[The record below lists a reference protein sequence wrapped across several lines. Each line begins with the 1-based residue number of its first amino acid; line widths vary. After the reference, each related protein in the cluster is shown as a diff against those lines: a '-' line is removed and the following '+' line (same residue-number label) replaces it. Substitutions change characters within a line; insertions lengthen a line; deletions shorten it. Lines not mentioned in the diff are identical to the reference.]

1 MSVFLAEKILIDQCK
16 FSAPVSDRCMLSTYF
31 LVLASSASRSHVH
44 VLGTSFES
52 SAVVKVLCVEK
63 SGAQNPC
70 LPSSASVTVVNSTI
84 SQRHDSG
91 NSAGSADKMKHRLML
106 FGSNVS
112 RSFTHLR
119 LTCHPKFVVF
129 KTYPLLNVEYSC
141 GKCDLFQVSLSGSSL
156 LAERLEAL
164 EAAVNV
170 SVCVEASSS
179 LKCPYGIADC
189 TTFINV
195 TSGFWTNYTNVSNSK
210 TTGILKDAKRCPRD
224 YCGCAYDS
232 CRLAPL
238 LDFEYNT
245 DSLCIGN
252 RTGYM
257 CGGCPPNSTVAI
269 DGKRCIKNEDC
280 RDKLWWLWVL
290 SILGYALFSLFIV
303 ASCGQFTDNSVECVL
318 FYSQI
323 SSFASVSPGSSS
335 YLIKFFE
342 LSQLQSVTVVDGA
355 ACYAPDMS
363 SYDVTVAKLVGPL
376 FVLFFSVTWTWVL
389 RALQPQLLLRNIR
402 ISVSYSGT
410 LMASILFSFSVVS
423 QVVFTLVECTQ
434 YDETGVVFIDGTVPC
449 YNRVWKG
456 LMVIV
461 VLLCLFPVL
470 FFASLKMNKLSEN
483 ARAVVCHNLTQP
495 AYYWSA
501 VTLGFRLLISIM
513 QFLQVRH
520 PNLLAF
526 IRMLLSTSM
535 LVLHTHTRPYRLTHA
550 FWIDVVCYLC
560 LSAQFGLQMMFADLD
575 FLAVIPTNNQ
585 EKQFYGAIESL
596 SSFFRFVYCS
606 IF

>member
-1 MSVFLAEKILIDQCK
+1 
-16 FSAPVSDRCMLSTYF
+16 
-31 LVLASSASRSHVH
+31 
-44 VLGTSFES
+44 
-52 SAVVKVLCVEK
+52 
-63 SGAQNPC
+63 
-70 LPSSASVTVVNSTI
+70 
-84 SQRHDSG
+84 
-91 NSAGSADKMKHRLML
+91 
-106 FGSNVS
+106 
-112 RSFTHLR
+112 
-119 LTCHPKFVVF
+119 
-129 KTYPLLNVEYSC
+129 
-141 GKCDLFQVSLSGSSL
+141 
-156 LAERLEAL
+156 
-164 EAAVNV
+164 
-170 SVCVEASSS
+170 
-179 LKCPYGIADC
+179 
-189 TTFINV
+189 
-195 TSGFWTNYTNVSNSK
+195 
-210 TTGILKDAKRCPRD
+210 
-224 YCGCAYDS
+224 
-232 CRLAPL
+232 
-238 LDFEYNT
+238 
-245 DSLCIGN
+245 
-252 RTGYM
+252 
-257 CGGCPPNSTVAI
+257 
-269 DGKRCIKNEDC
+269 
-280 RDKLWWLWVL
+280 
-290 SILGYALFSLFIV
+290 
-303 ASCGQFTDNSVECVL
+303 L

-323 SSFASVSPGSSS
+323 SSFASVSAGSSS
-335 YLIKFFE
+335 YLIKLFE

-483 ARAVVCHNLTQP
+483 ARAVVCRNFTQP

-560 LSAQFGLQMMFADLD
+560 LSAQFGLQMMFAEHD

-585 EKQFYGAIESL
+585 EEQFYGAIVSL
-596 SSFFRFVYCS
+596 SSFFRFLPFAVLVVVWLKTSVGFDGVLKAVSRRFGFRMPKRRDLSGIKQVSDVDS
-606 IF
+606 INNLIEMEPKTFRFSSFTRSRTTS